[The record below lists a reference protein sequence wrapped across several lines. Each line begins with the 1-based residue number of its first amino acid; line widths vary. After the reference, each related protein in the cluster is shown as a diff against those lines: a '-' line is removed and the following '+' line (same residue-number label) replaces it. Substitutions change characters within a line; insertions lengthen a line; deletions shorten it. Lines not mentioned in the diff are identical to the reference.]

1 MVCFCLRDWKELDQ
15 SQKPLCT
22 VYTTFEMTSCYRKDT
37 KSGRLDAD
45 MNCMFYNRAS
55 TVDCLR
61 KVGMLCDSSMER
73 FCLISFKTHFCF
85 CFGFSVYSYLWRTAN
100 VCAHSCLFWN
110 KKKANENWSLT
121 HFQII
126 FRLQWGPND
135 SDLIGNVAYFI
146 FQPGNDFF
154 DRSSSYFLDH
164 LKSCWKTSVQAILLL
179 KQKKDAPNIKT
190 FWYS

>member
-22 VYTTFEMTSCYRKDT
+22 VYTTFEMTSCYRKGT

-73 FCLISFKTHFCF
+73 FCLINFKTHFCF

-110 KKKANENWSLT
+110 KKKSKWKLITNTFSDYI
-121 HFQII
+121 QI
-126 FRLQWGPND
+126 PND
-135 SDLIGNVAYFI
+135 WDLIENVA
-146 FQPGNDFF
+146 FF
-154 DRSSSYFLDH
+154 KSFNLKMISFLWPKLKLLFGSSQIMLENFSSSDVVKAKEGCTKY
-164 LKSCWKTSVQAILLL
+164 
-179 KQKKDAPNIKT
+179 
-190 FWYS
+190 

>member
-1 MVCFCLRDWKELDQ
+1 MVRFCLRDWKELDQ

-110 KKKANENWSLT
+110 KKKSKWKLITNTLSDYIQITMGSKWLRSHWKCGLFYLSTWKWFLRPKLKLLFGSSQIMLEN
-121 HFQII
+121 F
-126 FRLQWGPND
+126 
-135 SDLIGNVAYFI
+135 
-146 FQPGNDFF
+146 
-154 DRSSSYFLDH
+154 SSSDTVVKAKEGCTKY
-164 LKSCWKTSVQAILLL
+164 
-179 KQKKDAPNIKT
+179 
-190 FWYS
+190 